1 MYELQRK
8 QAQIEE
14 FRRRIEAAK
23 RTTDRDVIRQLIYQM
38 SAAGFIPQRAVSF
51 INLLIFV
58 SPGAAL
64 SMLSSS
70 FEASARRMTRL

>member
-51 INLLIFV
+51 ISVLVFV

-64 SMLSSS
+64 SLLSSS
-70 FEASARRMTRL
+70 FEASARRIVL

>member
-8 QAQIEE
+8 QAQVED

-64 SMLSSS
+64 NMLSKS
-70 FEASARRMTRL
+70 FEASVRRMVF